1 MIVTIQDK
9 YEHLSPL
16 MNEKLR
22 RHWAACEALALGRG
36 GVSAI
41 ARATGL
47 SRNTIHKGIGE
58 LQEQMPQLIDS
69 IDPGRVRRRGGGRL
83 PLVAKDEALFDDLEQ
98 LLEANTRGDPMSAL
112 LWTCKSTRNLA
123 GELKRQGHTVS
134 HMTVSRLLDVM
145 GYHLQSNRKT
155 HEGEQHE
162 DRDAQFQHIN
172 RQVEVFRRRGQP
184 VISVDAKKKELV
196 GDFRQDGREWRP
208 QGQPESVRMH
218 DFRDKDL
225 GIAIPYGVYD
235 LTRNEGWV
243 NVGIDRN
250 TSEFA
255 SATIGHWW
263 KKMGKSVYLKAKE
276 LLIMADSGGS
286 NGVHSRLW
294 KVSVQKLADEIGLSV
309 TVCHFPPGTSKW
321 NKIEHRMFCY
331 ITQNWRGRPLVSQA
345 VIVNLIAGTKTESGL
360 RIEAELDPSSYKKG
374 IKVTQEELAAI
385 NIHKDSFHGEWNYTI
400 RPSKSV

>member
-1 MIVTIQDK
+1 MIATIQDK

-16 MNEKLR
+16 MTEKLR

-69 IDPGRVRRRGGGRL
+69 IDPGRVRRRGGGRQ
-83 PLVAKDEALFDDLEQ
+83 PLVAKDDALFDDLEQ

-123 GELKRQGHTVS
+123 AELRRQGHTVS

-155 HEGEQHE
+155 HEGGQHE

-172 RQVEVFRRRGQP
+172 RQVQAFRRHGQP

-208 QGQPESVRMH
+208 QGQPEQVRMH

-225 GIAIPYGVYD
+225 GIAIPTASTIRLAMKAGSMLE
-235 LTRNEGWV
+235 LTAIHRSS
-243 NVGIDRN
+243 RRQQ
-250 TSEFA
+250 
-255 SATIGHWW
+255 SATGGRRWENPSIERP
-263 KKMGKSVYLKAKE
+263 KS
-276 LLIMADSGGS
+276 
-286 NGVHSRLW
+286 
-294 KVSVQKLADEIGLSV
+294 
-309 TVCHFPPGTSKW
+309 C
-321 NKIEHRMFCY
+321 
-331 ITQNWRGRPLVSQA
+331 
-345 VIVNLIAGTKTESGL
+345 
-360 RIEAELDPSSYKKG
+360 
-374 IKVTQEELAAI
+374 
-385 NIHKDSFHGEWNYTI
+385 
-400 RPSKSV
+400 

>member
-1 MIVTIQDK
+1 MIAIIQDK

-69 IDPGRVRRRGGGRL
+69 IDPGRVRRRGGGRR

-123 GELKRQGHTVS
+123 VELRRQGHTVS

-155 HEGEQHE
+155 HEGGQHE

-172 RQVEVFRRRGQP
+172 RQVQAFRRRGQP

-208 QGQPESVRMH
+208 QGQPEPVRMH

-235 LTRNEGWV
+235 LIRNEGWV

-263 KKMGKSVYLKAKE
+263 KKMGKPVYLKAKE

-294 KVSVQKLADEIGLSV
+294 KVSVQKLADELGLSV

-345 VIVNLIAGTKTESGL
+345 VIVNLIGGTKTESGL
-360 RIEAELDPSSYKKG
+360 RIEAELDPSPYKKR
-374 IKVTQEELAAI
+374 IKVTDEELASV

-400 RPSKSV
+400 RPSKSE